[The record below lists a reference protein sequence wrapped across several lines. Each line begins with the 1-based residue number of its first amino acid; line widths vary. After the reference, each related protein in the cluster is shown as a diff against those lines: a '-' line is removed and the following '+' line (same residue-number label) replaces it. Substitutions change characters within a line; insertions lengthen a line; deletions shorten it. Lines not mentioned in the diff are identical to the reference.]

1 MATEYYMP
9 PITIV
14 TKYHIGYVSLRI
26 IDVLV
31 FCDEHKGG
39 GLGGVL
45 GVTRSQGLHLKETSD
60 SEEEVD

>member
-1 MATEYYMP
+1 MATTYSY
-9 PITIV
+9 IN
-14 TKYHIGYVSLRI
+14 VSLRI

-45 GVTRSQGLHLKETSD
+45 GVTRSQGLHLRETID
-60 SEEEVD
+60 KEEEEH

>member
-1 MATEYYMP
+1 MATDYYMP

-14 TKYHIGYVSLRI
+14 TKYHIWYVSLRI